1 MFFYGIKSLLNG
13 KEIKNHPLASVEN
26 ICSDVHEIKS
36 IFNENEEK
44 NHPVACVEFC
54 EVWDVPEQC
63 EDHHWNDVDCTGE
76 ACEPEAREDI
86 LNSLNISN

>member
-1 MFFYGIKSLLNG
+1 M
-13 KEIKNHPLASVEN
+13 
-26 ICSDVHEIKS
+26 CSDIHGTKLM
-36 IFNENEEK
+36 FNENEK
-44 NHPVACVEFC
+44 NHPVAGVQFC

-86 LNSLNISN
+86 LNSLNILN